1 MASTTLTDPGGL
13 LLTDS
18 SKVQPP
24 EYTGD
29 AASRVFATPELLEHI
44 LFSRVTDQYNQ
55 AITEKKIHLLKMW
68 PMPGCGSKESICL
81 FAVQRVSKDFRYT
94 IQGSTKLKQLMWLAP
109 LDNDELLAEEKW
121 KGLGWKEVPY
131 HDDYMSREERDSTWL
146 PLHQPLTSMLL
157 MFAST
162 VDRGLF
168 EFHSSPR
175 NETESL
181 WMDLGSGMFYE
192 RIDPSEIPITKF
204 PKGWHNPEASW
215 RKIYMCNAKTRL
227 PVKIQIWHDY
237 WWVNDWLALP
247 FNVRIELGEDS
258 TLERVFNCF
267 SELLMAAQEMREFRL
282 DWGEEREHAEERLSD
297 AFPELGDED
306 MEEYNRQEDE
316 LSRKYDATWD
326 AKETE
331 NNRQLYERLKAV
343 AES

>member
-1 MASTTLTDPGGL
+1 MATDTLLNAADTLPTG
-13 LLTDS
+13 S
-18 SKVQPP
+18 SKVPP
-24 EYTGD
+24 SEYTGD
-29 AASRVFATPELLEHI
+29 AASRVFAVPELLEHI
-44 LFSRVTDQYNQ
+44 LFTGVTDQYNQ

-68 PMPGCGSKESICL
+68 PMPGCGPKQGICL

-94 IQGSTKLKQLMWLAP
+94 IQGSTKLKQLIFLAP

-131 HDDYMSREERDSTWL
+131 HDDHMSREERDSTWL

-157 MFAST
+157 IFASK

-168 EFHSSPR
+168 EFHGSPH
-175 NETESL
+175 NKTEFL

-192 RIDPSEIPITKF
+192 RIEPGEIPVTKF

-215 RKIYMCNAKTRL
+215 RKILMCNAKTQL

-237 WWVNDWLALP
+237 WWINDWLALP
-247 FNVRIELGEDS
+247 FNVLIELGEDS

-267 SELLMAAQEMREFRL
+267 SELLMAAQEMRDFRL
-282 DWGEEREHAEERLSD
+282 DWREEQELAEERLSESC
-297 AFPELGDED
+297 PKEGEEG
-306 MEEYNRQEDE
+306 MEEYKRQRDE
-316 LSRKYDATWD
+316 LSRKYDAIWD